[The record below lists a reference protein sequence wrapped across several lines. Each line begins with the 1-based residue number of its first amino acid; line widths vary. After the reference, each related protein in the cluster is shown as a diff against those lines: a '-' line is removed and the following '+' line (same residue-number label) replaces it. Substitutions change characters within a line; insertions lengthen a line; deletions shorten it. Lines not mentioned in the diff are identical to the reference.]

1 MDPVL
6 DSVYQVDNEDFS
18 FSGRQ
23 SILSPIYISAI
34 FFSVRVRAR
43 LRLARVRVKVTEG

>member
-43 LRLARVRVKVTEG
+43 LLARVRVKVTEG